1 MDEINHS
8 KETLKKKIRD
18 IRTVSE
24 WAEEMGYSDP
34 KYFARVFRS
43 KYGMGPKEALVRIR
57 INSWI
62 ECIHKFPGEKNYC
75 TAREI
80 GLKDE
85 VALNK
90 YLKQYTGKTPTQLKR
105 EILDGKI
112 SEDTW

>member
-1 MDEINHS
+1 MEEIKNS

-24 WAEEMGYSDP
+24 WAEEMGYKDP
-34 KYFARVFRS
+34 RYFARVFRA
-43 KYGMGPKEALVRIR
+43 KYGMGPKEALVQIR

-62 ECIHKFPGEKNYC
+62 ECISKDPDQKNYC
-75 TAREI
+75 TAQEI
-80 GLKDE
+80 GLSDE

-105 EILDGKI
+105 EIIDRMI
-112 SEDTW
+112 SKDEL